1 MTRLTRS
8 RPQPASP
15 AGRDA
20 DRYKTAQAIQQAHP
34 DWLVVWGVYTREY
47 VAFPLFRAPAGA
59 IIQSASP
66 DRLLQRMQQAE
77 LAFTADPARQGTEPD
92 PFDAERHQDAD
103 AERHQDA
110 DGWQGGD
117 SPTP

>member
-1 MTRLTRS
+1 MTGLARS

-20 DRYKTAQAIQQAHP
+20 DRYENAQAIQQAHP
-34 DWLVVWGVYTREY
+34 DWLVMWGVYTHQY
-47 VAFPLFRAPAGA
+47 VAFPLFHAPAGA
-59 IIQSASP
+59 IILSASP
-66 DRLLQRMQQAE
+66 DRLIQRIHQAE

-92 PFDAERHQDAD
+92 PFDAA
-103 AERHQDA
+103 RHQDA
-110 DGWQGGD
+110 DGWRGGH